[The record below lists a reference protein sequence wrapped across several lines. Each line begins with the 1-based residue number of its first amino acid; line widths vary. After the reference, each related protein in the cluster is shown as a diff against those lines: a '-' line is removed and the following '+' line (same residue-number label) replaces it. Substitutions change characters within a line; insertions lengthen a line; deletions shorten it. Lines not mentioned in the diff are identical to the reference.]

1 VSVKQIVEA
10 DLTWTGA
17 RFAPGVRVAVD
28 EHGRISRAG
37 ALTTEPTR
45 RLTGYAL
52 LPGFVNVHS
61 HAFQRG
67 LRGQG
72 ESFPAGVGS
81 FWTWR
86 EAMYR
91 LVAELDEPGF
101 HRLSVQAFGEMLDAG
116 ITTVGEFHYFHHSRD
131 APDFAFDEVVLAAAV
146 EAGIRIVLL
155 QSYYATG
162 GVGRPLQG
170 AQRRFDAVS
179 LDAFWKQVDRLD
191 GLADPTIQTLGV
203 APHSIRAAGPDQIA
217 LLYTEAAR
225 RDLVF
230 HIHVE
235 EQPKEIDE
243 ARAAYGRG
251 PLELLNQALSTARRV
266 TSIHC
271 TQSDPRDLARY
282 LDAGGGVC
290 TCPLTE
296 GNLGDG
302 IAGALPLMHSAGRLS
317 LGSDSNAR
325 ISMLEE
331 MRWLEY
337 GQRLATKSRGVIT
350 GPDATVAP
358 ALLEIA
364 TAAGAGALGV
374 PAGRIEPGRWADFV
388 TVDLRHPALAGC
400 NAETLPGALA
410 FGAGNEVI
418 AETCVG
424 GRWRLSRSGHR

>member
-1 VSVKQIVEA
+1 VTIVQVIEA

-17 RFAPGVRVAVD
+17 AFEPQVRIAVD
-28 EHGRISRAG
+28 ERGRIAEIGR
-37 ALTTEPTR
+37 LTTEPTLRLSR
-45 RLTGYAL
+45 RAL

-72 ESFPAGVGS
+72 ERFPAGAGS

-91 LVAELDEPGF
+91 LVAELDAPAF
-101 HRLSVQAFGEMLDAG
+101 RRLCAQTFREMLDAG
-116 ITTVGEFHYFHHSRD
+116 ITTVGEFHYFHHS
-131 APDFAFDEVVLAAAV
+131 AGAQDFAFDELVLHAAV

-155 QSYYATG
+155 ESYYVTG
-162 GVGRPLQG
+162 GVGRPLEG
-170 AQRRFDAVS
+170 AQRRFDGVS
-179 LDAFWKQVDRLD
+179 LEAFWRQMDRLD
-191 GLADPTIQTLGV
+191 ALCDPTLQTLGV
-203 APHSIRAAGPDQIA
+203 APHSLRAARPEEIA
-217 LLYTEAAR
+217 ALHAEASR
-225 RDLVF
+225 RGLVL

-243 ARAAYGRG
+243 VRAVYGRR
-251 PLELLNQALSTARRV
+251 PLQILTDALPVAERV
-266 TSIHC
+266 TSVHC
-271 TQSDPRDLARY
+271 TQSEAADLRRY
-282 LDAGGGVC
+282 LQAGGGVC

-302 IAGALPLMHSAGRLS
+302 IPAELPLMHAAGRLS

-337 GQRLATKSRGVIT
+337 GQRVATRSRGVVT
-350 GPDATVAP
+350 GSDATVAP
-358 ALLEIA
+358 ALIRIA
-364 TAAGAGALGV
+364 TAGGADALGV
-374 PAGRIEPGRWADFV
+374 AAGRLETGRWADFAV
-388 TVDLRHPALAGC
+388 VNLGHPTLEGC
-400 NAETLPGALA
+400 DAETLPGALA

-418 AETCVG
+418 VESCVA
-424 GRWRLSRSGHR
+424 GRWRLPGGG